1 VNSLPIPPKD
11 SSKDVSGTSGVKES
25 FLTIASPY

>member
-11 SSKDVSGTSGVKES
+11 SAKDVSGTSGVKET
-25 FLTIASPY
+25 FLGYSQF